1 MANLNLPLS
10 RRSALQLPAATG
22 LAAALAASGLPLQA
36 QAQSTRL
43 ADSTPEIIELGAAR
57 IELYTRDAFDPLTRA
72 EASIWVKRSA
82 EVVSAY
88 LGRFPV
94 ARPKITLVP
103 VGGRGISSGIT
114 FNGPPPSIRVQ
125 VGQDTTRAGF
135 LDDWIMVH
143 EMVHLAI
150 PQLPRYNN
158 WFHEGAA
165 TYVEIIARAQAGL
178 TSWDAV
184 WGQLVQRLHQ
194 GLPQAGDAGLD
205 NTHTWGRTY
214 WGGALFC
221 LLADVE
227 MRKRSNNRYGLQDAL
242 AGLLKTGANYGQS
255 WTLLRTLETADK
267 AVGLTVLSEQYARM
281 KDQPVATDLPQ
292 LWADMGISLAGNRVS
307 LREDAPLAGARRA
320 IAMGNT
326 AT

>member
-1 MANLNLPLS
+1 MASLDLPLS
-10 RRSALQLPAATG
+10 RRIALQLPAAGG
-22 LAAALAASGLPLQA
+22 LAAALGAAGLPLRSQA
-36 QAQSTRL
+36 QAIAL
-43 ADSTPEIIELGAAR
+43 ADGAMEVIELGPAR
-57 IELYTRDAFDPLTRA
+57 IELYFADALSPTTRA
-72 EASIWVKRSA
+72 EAVAWVKRSGEA
-82 EVVSAY
+82 VAAY

-94 ARPKITLVP
+94 AKPKITLLP
-103 VGGRGISSGIT
+103 VNGRGVSSGVT

-125 VGQDTTRAGF
+125 VGRDTTRAGF

-178 TSWDAV
+178 TTWDAV

-194 GLPQAGDAGLD
+194 GLPQAGDSGLD
-205 NTHTWGRTY
+205 NTRTWGSTY

-227 MRKRSNNRYGLQDAL
+227 MRRRSNNRYGLQDAL
-242 AGLLKTGANYGQS
+242 AGLLKAGANYGQS

-267 AVGLTVLSEQYARM
+267 AVGLTVLTEQYLRM
-281 KDQPVATDLPQ
+281 KDQPVTTDLPQ
-292 LWADMGISLAGNRVS
+292 LWVDMGISLAGNRVS
-307 LREDAPLAGARRA
+307 LRDDAPLAGARRA
-320 IAMGNT
+320 ITSG
-326 AT
+326 